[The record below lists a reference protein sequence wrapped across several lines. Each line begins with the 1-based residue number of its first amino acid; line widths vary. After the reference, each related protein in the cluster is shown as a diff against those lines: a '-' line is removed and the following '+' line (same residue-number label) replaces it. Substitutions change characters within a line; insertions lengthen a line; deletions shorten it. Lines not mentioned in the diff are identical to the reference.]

1 MIRQIDPCKA
11 KTTETKASLIN
22 EMNDHGGMKKSQYS
36 KITTC
41 ALAGIEGV
49 LIEIEL
55 CLLPG
60 LPGFEVGGNCDNA
73 VRESRDRVR
82 AAINNSFYAF
92 PKGRVL
98 ASYSPATFPK
108 SGSAFDLALALA
120 VLEVSKQISRPQGA
134 TPIAAFGELS
144 LDGRIHT
151 VPGILNRLLALE
163 KSGIKDAIGPSC
175 DFNYHQFLSNCRY
188 HVVSDLSEA
197 IEIYSGVAPA
207 FNLIAKR
214 QIELNTK
221 GKKETSGVSFSM
233 LNRLAGQEA
242 GIRAITIAAAGWHPL
257 LLMGAPGCGKTS
269 LAAALAEI
277 LPPLAEEEILQVLLV
292 EQVADI
298 TAKRRNLSERP
309 FRRPHHSITASALL
323 GGGVPPKLGEC
334 TLAHC
339 GVLFLDELTEVR
351 PQALDVLRE
360 PMELKKIHLA
370 RSTWRVSYPAD
381 FLLISACNPCRCGE
395 RLEADGDCRCSEY
408 SVERHLDR
416 ISGPLYDRFDLIA
429 QLNRVKAPILK
440 ASLHQSDDSRSEII
454 QSAVRAAWE
463 RQKKRCTDFGKEFFF
478 NSLIPID
485 QLVSF
490 MQMNDSCLIF
500 ISELAEE
507 MRFSFRA
514 FHSVLR
520 VARTIADLRAS
531 ESVEEED
538 LALALDYRLP
548 LPSILSERSNTG

>member
-1 MIRQIDPCKA
+1 
-11 KTTETKASLIN
+11 
-22 EMNDHGGMKKSQYS
+22 MKKSQYS
-36 KITTC
+36 KTCTC
-41 ALAGIEGV
+41 ALVGIDGF

-60 LPGFEVGGNCDNA
+60 LPSFEVGGNCDRA

-98 ASYSPATFPK
+98 ASYCPATFPK
-108 SGSAFDLALALA
+108 SGSAFDLPLALA
-120 VLEVSKQISRPQGA
+120 VLEASGQICRPLGA
-134 TPIAAFGELS
+134 SPIASFGELS
-144 LDGRIHT
+144 LDGRVHT

-163 KSGIKDAIGPSC
+163 KAGIKDVIGPPC
-175 DFNYHQFLSNCRY
+175 ELDFHKFLTSCRY
-188 HVVSDLSEA
+188 HIVTSLSEA
-197 IEIYSGVAPA
+197 VEIYSGIVPSDDSIR
-207 FNLIAKR
+207 NR
-214 QIELNTK
+214 QIEFSKNT
-221 GKKETSGVSFSM
+221 EQESSDSSFSM
-233 LNRLAGQEA
+233 LNRLTGQEA

-269 LAAALAEI
+269 LASAVAEI
-277 LPPLAEEEILQVLLV
+277 LPPLTEEEILEVLLI
-292 EQVADI
+292 EQVSKI
-298 TAKRRNLSERP
+298 TSKRRNLAERP

-360 PMELKKIHLA
+360 PMELKRIHLA
-370 RSTWRVSYPAD
+370 RSSWRVSYPAD
-381 FLLISACNPCRCGE
+381 FLLIAACNPCRCGE
-395 RLEADGDCRCSEY
+395 RLEPDASCRCSEY

-416 ISGPLYDRFDLIA
+416 ISGPLYDRFDLVA
-429 QLNRVKAPILK
+429 QLNRVKAPTLE
-440 ASLHQSDDSRSEII
+440 ASLDQSDDTRAVSI
-454 QSAVRAAWE
+454 QTAIRFAWE
-463 RQKKRCTDFGKEFFF
+463 RQKKRCKDFGEKFFF
-478 NSLIPID
+478 NSLIPIN
-485 QLVSF
+485 QLMAF
-490 MQMNDSCLIF
+490 MQMNETCLKF

-520 VARTIADLRAS
+520 VARTIADLRGA
-531 ESVEEED
+531 EAVAEED
-538 LALALDYRLP
+538 LALALEYRLT
-548 LPSILSERSNTG
+548 LPSILSERNNTA